1 VSGELAIRA
10 EGLVKRYPAMQ
21 RAALDGLSL
30 SVGAGEML
38 AITGPSGSGKS
49 TAMYALAGL
58 IGLDA
63 GQVEIA
69 GQRPAGRDDW
79 IRLRAGPIGLVFQ
92 EDWLLPTL
100 SAAQNVAMPMVGGPR
115 PPRERMARA
124 EALLAQVGLGGMGA
138 RAPAGLS
145 GGERQRVAIA
155 RALANDPMI
164 LLADE
169 PTGELDQKNSRQI
182 VALLSELSTRAG
194 VTMVIVTH
202 DPEVA
207 TACTRQVRIV
217 DGRVGEDTR

>member
-1 VSGELAIRA
+1 MTGAPAIRA
-10 EGLVKRYPAMQ
+10 EGLVKRYPAMR

-30 SVGAGEML
+30 TVAAGEML

-58 IGLDA
+58 IALDA

-69 GQRPAGRDDW
+69 GQVPAGRAGW
-79 IRLRAGPIGLVFQ
+79 TRLRAGPVGLVFQ

-100 SAAQNVAMPMVGGPR
+100 SAAQNVAMPMVGGRLSPR
-115 PPRERMARA
+115 ARMAKA
-124 EALLAQVGLGGMGA
+124 EALLAEVGLAGMGG

-155 RALANDPMI
+155 RALANAPSI

-169 PTGELDQKNSRQI
+169 PTGELDRDNSRQI
-182 VALLSELSTRAG
+182 VGLLSELSARAG

-207 TACTRQVRIV
+207 AACTREVRLV
-217 DGRVGEDTR
+217 DGRIEGAP

>member
-1 VSGELAIRA
+1 MTGDIAIRA
-10 EGLVKRYPAMQ
+10 EGLVKRYPSMH

-30 SVGAGEML
+30 MVETGEML

-58 IGLDA
+58 IGLEA
-63 GQVEIA
+63 GRVEIA
-69 GQRPAGRDDW
+69 GRRPEGRADW
-79 IRLRAGPIGLVFQ
+79 TRLRAGPIGLVFQ

-100 SAAQNVAMPMVGGPR
+100 SAAQNVAMPMVGGR
-115 PPRERMARA
+115 RRARDRLIRA
-124 EALLAQVGLGGMGA
+124 EALLAEVGLAGMGA

-155 RALANDPMI
+155 RALANDPSI

-169 PTGELDQKNSRQI
+169 PTGELDRDNSRQI
-182 VALLSELSTRAG
+182 VRLLSELSARAG

-207 TACTRQVRIV
+207 AACTRQVRLV
-217 DGRVGEDTR
+217 DGRIEGGP